1 MMLKPLFNNTLV
13 TGFRDPNGCDGIS
26 TFTSFLEPFLK
37 EITQRLF
44 DEILNSLSSMTFKE
58 AHDEFGI
65 MAEKDFD
72 EVERRDDINEAKVA
86 FFLINLAAN
95 NLVSVWF

>member
-1 MMLKPLFNNTLV
+1 LV
-13 TGFRDPNGCDGIS
+13 TVFRDPNGCDAIA

-37 EITQRLF
+37 EITQQLF
-44 DEILNSLSSMTFKE
+44 DAILNSLSSMTFKE
-58 AHDEFGI
+58 ARVEFGI
-65 MAEKDFD
+65 MVEKDFD

-95 NLVSVWF
+95 NLVSFWFL